1 MNMTS
6 PKVLVVG
13 QPFTRHTGGGITL
26 SNLFAGWDPDK
37 LAVVCVD
44 NLFEGNIDTSVTD
57 NYYRLGEKEHKW
69 MFPLSMIKKKYPSG
83 PVTFEEKKAEQ
94 KNHTNA
100 TRSLRVRLIMDYF
113 FPFLQFIGVFHL
125 LSRITMSDELRQWL
139 DEYDPDVIYA
149 QAPTREMVLFCI
161 AIHGYLKKPMIYHVM
176 DDWPSTIGS
185 EGLFKN
191 YWKKTVERDL
201 KQLLAR
207 TDVFMSISDFMSK
220 EYKLRYG
227 RDSVAFHNPIDV
239 DFWKKYQRTDYK
251 LSEHPNILYAGRTG
265 LGIDSSL
272 ETVARAVTQV
282 NRELGTSIRLTLQT
296 GTKPDWTD
304 RYDCVYHNTFVPYE
318 ELPRVFSGADFL
330 LLPYDF
336 SHKALKFIK
345 YSMPTKASEFMVSGT
360 PILIFGP
367 DQTALVN
374 YGREY
379 GWAEVVTENKEEL
392 LADRIKY
399 LVQHE
404 SARRQIARRAVE
416 IAESRHDAREI
427 TRAFRDIICGGGS
440 ATQSGR
446 TTTMKLKM

>member
-1 MNMTS
+1 MTS

-26 SNLFAGWDPDK
+26 SNLFSGWDSEK

-69 MFPLSMIKKKYPSG
+69 AFPLSLIKKKYPSG
-83 PVTFEEKKAEQ
+83 PVTFEAKKTEQ
-94 KNHTNA
+94 KTN
-100 TRSLRVRLIMDYF
+100 TSTKRSLRVRLIMDYF

-125 LSRITMSDELRQWL
+125 LSRIVMSDELRRWL
-139 DEYDPDVIYA
+139 DEYNPDVIYA

-161 AIHGYLKKPMIYHVM
+161 AVQDYLKKPMIYHVM

-185 EGLFKN
+185 AGLFSR
-191 YWKKTVERDL
+191 YWEKAVERDL
-201 KQLLAR
+201 KKLLSR
-207 TDVFMSISDFMSK
+207 TDVFMSISDFMSQ
-220 EYKLRYG
+220 EYQRRYG
-227 RDSVAFHNPIDV
+227 RESVAFHNPIEV
-239 DFWKKYQRTDYK
+239 DFWKRYQRTDYE

-272 ETVARAVTQV
+272 ETVAQAVAQV
-282 NRELGTSIRLTLQT
+282 NKELGTSVRLTLQT
-296 GTKPDWTD
+296 GTKPDWVD
-304 RYDCVYHNTFVPYE
+304 QYDCVYHNTFVPYE

-336 SHKALKFIK
+336 SVKALKFIK

-360 PILIFGP
+360 PIIIFGP

-374 YGREY
+374 YARDY
-379 GWAEVVTENKEEL
+379 AWAEVVTENNVAL
-392 LADRIKY
+392 LAGRIKH
-399 LVQHE
+399 LVQNE
-404 SARRQIARRAVE
+404 PVRRQIAQRAIE
-416 IAESRHDAREI
+416 IAESRHDARVI
-427 TRAFRDIICGGGS
+427 TREFSQIICSLAGK
-440 ATQSGR
+440 AA
-446 TTTMKLKM
+446 LV